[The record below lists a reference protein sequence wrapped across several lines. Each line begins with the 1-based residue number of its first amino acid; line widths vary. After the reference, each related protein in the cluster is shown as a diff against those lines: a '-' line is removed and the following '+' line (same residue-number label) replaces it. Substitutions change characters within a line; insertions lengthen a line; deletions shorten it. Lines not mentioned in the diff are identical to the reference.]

1 MAVDASV
8 PFCTPMTQDL
18 HYLPT
23 SPWWPF
29 IQVHRQCPLMQIVL
43 FDTPVSGRHWICN
56 NTHFEYTNAPQ
67 ESGSVA
73 HNLSATIKSSMQIS
87 MAAVQLLILFCLF
100 LFPACVCI
108 VKMPFVRWRPPAA
121 ELAYSD
127 LIKILKCNRGWPCC
141 AVLWPWA
148 KGSLQLN
155 YGQRLPLKWL
165 KLLSVPTPWQDSFN
179 ALLFPTTPLRTILP
193 SCSCCGWCLPAVRC
207 ARLNTD
213 QRRLLATYFLRF

>member
-1 MAVDASV
+1 MLSQYHYHTPMAVDASV

-18 HYLPT
+18 HYLP
-23 SPWWPF
+23 F
-29 IQVHRQCPLMQIVL
+29 IRVHRQCPLMQIVF

-67 ESGSVA
+67 ESGSEA

-100 LFPACVCI
+100 LFLACVCI

-121 ELAYSD
+121 KLAYSD

-141 AVLWPWA
+141 AVAVGQRICTIELWPTTA
-148 KGSLQLN
+148 IKMIKIIICT
-155 YGQRLPLKWL
+155 YPL
-165 KLLSVPTPWQDSFN
+165 
-179 ALLFPTTPLRTILP
+179 AGLF
-193 SCSCCGWCLPAVRC
+193 
-207 ARLNTD
+207 
-213 QRRLLATYFLRF
+213 